1 LCFSNL
7 NPIFLSL
14 SLHPPSIPLPQN
26 ILLDTTGH
34 IKVADFGFAKV
45 VKNVTCSF
53 CGTPDYI
60 AAEIVIGKPYT
71 KAVDWWSLGVL
82 IFELTSGKTP
92 FGDDS
97 SERVYENIQVG
108 KIKWHALIK
117 GPVKEIISQLLV
129 LNVTER
135 LGSGATGGAAAIKAH
150 AYFAKI
156 NWGKLEARQMTPP
169 YTPNVLAPEI
179 IEKERAAKIPAKDE
193 VLDNIHKNNQQATS
207 NGNWLG
213 TGGYGDLFKNF

>member
-1 LCFSNL
+1 M
-7 NPIFLSL
+7 
-14 SLHPPSIPLPQN
+14 
-26 ILLDTTGH
+26 
-34 IKVADFGFAKV
+34 
-45 VKNVTCSF
+45 
-53 CGTPDYI
+53 
-60 AAEIVIGKPYT
+60 IGKPYT

-108 KIKWHALIK
+108 KIKWHALLK
-117 GPVKEIISQLLV
+117 GPVKEIIAQLLV

-150 AYFAKI
+150 PYFAKI
-156 NWGKLEARQMTPP
+156 NWGKLEARQVTPP

-179 IEKERAAKIPAKDE
+179 IEKERAQKVTKDE
-193 VLDNIHKNNQQATS
+193 VLDNIQKNNQAS

-213 TGGYGDLFKNF
+213 NGGYGDLFKNF